1 MKTIQDNH
9 TYKKIKYGI
18 DHDNL
23 KNYIALGFFD
33 GIHLGHQ
40 ALLKCCVKEARLAN
54 ATSTAI
60 LFDEHPEKV
69 IKNYNHFY
77 LLTTLEERIRRIRQ
91 LGLQQIIIINFNEN
105 FQKITA
111 ENFII
116 KILLKKFNMRAVFVG
131 YNYSF
136 GFQKKGDIKLIK
148 ELSNHYNFKSY
159 IMKPETI
166 DEKQKISTTI
176 IKENLIKGN
185 IEKANKLLG
194 YPYELNGEVIHGDN
208 RGSTVLSFPTANLAL
223 AKEKMLPKNGVYIA
237 FAYSEGKKYNGLVN
251 VGFRPTFRKKKDDTS
266 VEIYIFDFCDDIYNK
281 KISISLLKRI
291 RDEKRFTHARD
302 LAAQIKKDK
311 IIAEN
316 FFKEYKNNLS

>member
-1 MKTIQDNH
+1 MKTIKNNH

-18 DHDNL
+18 DNDDL

-40 ALLKCCVKEARLAN
+40 ALLKWCIKEAKLAN

-69 IKNYNHFY
+69 IKNYNNFH
-77 LLTTLEERIRRIRQ
+77 LLTTLKERIRRIRE
-91 LGLQQIIIINFNEN
+91 LGLQQIIIINFNDQ

-116 KILLKKFNMRAVFVG
+116 EILLKKFNMNAVFVG

-148 ELSNHYNFKSY
+148 ELSNYYHFKSF

-166 DEKQKISTTI
+166 NEKQKISTTI

-194 YPYELNGEVIHGDN
+194 YPYELNGEVVHGDK
-208 RGSTVLSFPTANLAL
+208 RGSTVLSFPTANLHL
-223 AKEKMLPKNGVYIA
+223 AKEKLIPKNGVYIA
-237 FAYSEGKKYNGLVN
+237 FVYSGGKKYNGLVN
-251 VGFRPTFRKKKDDTS
+251 IGFKPTFRKKKDDTS
-266 VEIYIFDFCDDIYNK
+266 VEIYIFNFCNDIYNK

-291 RDEKRFTHARD
+291 RDEKRFTDAGD
-302 LAAQIKKDK
+302 LATQIKKDK
-311 IIAEN
+311 IIAEKY
-316 FFKEYKNNLS
+316 FREYKYSLN

>member
-1 MKTIQDNH
+1 MKTVKDNH

-18 DHDNL
+18 DNDNL

-33 GIHLGHQ
+33 GVHLGHQ
-40 ALLKCCVKEARLAN
+40 ALLKWCVKEAELAN
-54 ATSTAI
+54 AASTAI
-60 LFDEHPEKV
+60 LFDQHPEKI
-69 IKNYNHFY
+69 IKNYNNFY
-77 LLTTLEERIRRIRQ
+77 LLTTLKERVWRIRQ
-91 LGLQQIIIINFNEN
+91 LGLQQIIIINFNDK

-116 KILLKKFNMRAVFVG
+116 EILLKKFNMGAVFVG

-148 ELSNHYNFKSY
+148 ELSNYYNYKSY

-194 YPYELNGEVIHGDN
+194 YPYELTGKVIHGDN

-223 AKEKMLPKNGVYIA
+223 AKEKLLPKNGVYIA
-237 FAYSEGKKYNGLVN
+237 FAYSGGKKYNSLVN
-251 VGFRPTFRKKKDDTS
+251 IGYKPTFRKKKDGTS

-291 RDEKRFTHARD
+291 RDEKRFKDARD
-302 LAAQIKKDK
+302 LATQIKKDK

-316 FFKEYKNNLS
+316 FFREYKYSLT